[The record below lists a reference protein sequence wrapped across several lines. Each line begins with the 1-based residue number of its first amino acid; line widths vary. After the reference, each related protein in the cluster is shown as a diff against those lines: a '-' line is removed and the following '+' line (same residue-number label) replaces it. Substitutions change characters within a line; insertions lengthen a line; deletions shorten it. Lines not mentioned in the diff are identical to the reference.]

1 MRLSRDGLLGLVC
14 LGVSVLLFVQSLSL
28 PHLPIVPVGPGFY
41 PRLVLGFMAIVSAV
55 LVVQDWMA
63 NSRSDREAHETAGQD
78 VRDYRLVAAAFAA
91 VAAYIAAL
99 PVLGFRLATVL
110 FLIGL
115 QVVLERPTTAGAWGR
130 VLLLAVGTS
139 AVCYLL
145 FETYLSVLLPRG
157 SWTGW

>member
-63 NSRSDREAHETAGQD
+63 NARADRQAEEAPSED

-91 VAAYIAAL
+91 VAAYVAAL
-99 PVLGFRLATVL
+99 PVLGFRISTVL
-110 FLIGL
+110 FLVGL
-115 QVVLERPTTAGAWGR
+115 QVILERPATAGAWLR
-130 VLLLAVGTS
+130 VVLLAVGTS